1 MIDPALNER
10 ADPAGAS
17 RKAGHGQG
25 LSRATFLFG
34 LGGLA
39 GKAAALLALP
49 IFARLLTPEEFGRL
63 DVLNAL
69 ISASIVALILGT
81 DVAATRLYFDRATQD
96 ARRQLLSSWYALGLA
111 VISPLAVALLVW
123 AGPISRA
130 LFGTSDLSL
139 AVAIVGVV
147 ALAGMVY
154 TITLGVLR
162 ATGRPL
168 AYAVLEGGALV
179 VNAALGILLLL
190 IWRADATAVMLALAI
205 SWSVAGLLGLWAVR
219 ASIASPPSPAAA
231 ADLLRLGL
239 PLAPAIAAT
248 LGADFFNRAYLLG
261 TAGPTDAG
269 YLSIAIR
276 IASVAGL
283 IVVATQLAWQP
294 HAYRLGDAPDSL
306 ARLGTEARQILAV
319 LSLCVGLLG
328 LLAPE
333 VVGLIGAGRYADA
346 RPAVGLALIGVL
358 GTGLFAV
365 TSLRSAM
372 AQATRDIGL
381 AVLVG
386 VAAAVALNLGLAPS
400 LGAAGTAAAIA
411 TGQLVPTGIVGRVGR
426 RHTPLPVDWTRVAAI
441 ISVTVVAVVVGSII
455 ESPVGVR
462 VIAAAAYLAGL
473 WFEGTIAAAAQGMRG
488 GVQDSSGG
496 R

>member
-1 MIDPALNER
+1 M
-10 ADPAGAS
+10 
-17 RKAGHGQG
+17 HGRG
-25 LSRATFLFG
+25 SLARATILFG

-49 IFARLLTPEEFGRL
+49 IFARLLTPAEFGRL

-69 ISASIVALILGT
+69 LSASIVALILGT
-81 DVAATRLYFDRATQD
+81 DVAATRLYFERGTAL
-96 ARRQLLSSWYALGLA
+96 ARRQLLSSWYALGVV
-111 VISPLAVALLVW
+111 VISPLAIVLIVLAE
-123 AGPISRA
+123 PISRA
-130 LFGTSDLSL
+130 LFGTSDLSI
-139 AVAIVGVV
+139 AVSIVGVV
-147 ALAGMVY
+147 VLAGMLY

-162 ATGRPL
+162 ATGRPM

-179 VNAALGILLLL
+179 ANAGLGILLL
-190 IWRADATAVMLALAI
+190 IVWRADATAVMLALAI
-205 SWSVAGLLGLWAVR
+205 SWSVAAAFGIWAVR
-219 ASIASPPSPAAA
+219 ANIASVPSRVAA

-239 PLAPAIAAT
+239 PLAPAVAAT
-248 LGADFFNRAYLLG
+248 LGSDFFNRAYLLG
-261 TAGPTDAG
+261 TAGPADAG

-294 HAYRLGDAPDSL
+294 HAYRLGDAPASL
-306 ARLGTEARQILAV
+306 ARLGIEARQILAV
-319 LSLCVGLLG
+319 LSLCVGVLG

-333 VVGLIGAGRYADA
+333 VVAVIGAGRYGDA

-386 VAAAVALNLGLAPS
+386 VAAAVALNLVLAPS
-400 LGAAGTAAAIA
+400 LGAPGTAAAIA
-411 TGQLVPTGIVGRVGR
+411 TGQLIPVGVVGRLGR
-426 RHTPLPVDWTRVAAI
+426 RHRPLPVDWTRVAAI
-441 ISVTVVAVVVGSII
+441 VTMTVAVVLVGSMV
-455 ESPVGVR
+455 ESPFAVR
-462 VIAAAAYLAGL
+462 AVVAAAYLVGL
-473 WFEGTIAAAAQGMRG
+473 WLEGTVAAAAHDLRRR
-488 GVQDSSGG
+488 VQDSSGG